1 MTDTDGPD
9 RVVPSRSAEEL
20 GRTERAVMTEL
31 DPGARA
37 LVVAG
42 LVLVLLVTFAL
53 PHTGSAS
60 GFDVLTGSDAAVA
73 ESIALPSRVFVVL
86 VLTFGVVMSVLA
98 LVTRVWALAW
108 AALAGCAVSSV
119 YGMFSIWTRQ
129 TVPDNLQGGG
139 PGIGLIIA
147 WIAVIAL
154 TFHWLKAVWNKTNAQ
169 LAAQEQRR
177 IAAASGEQKLRLWDG
192 HSAP

>member
-37 LVVAG
+37 MVVAG

-53 PHTGSAS
+53 PHTGAAS

-98 LVTRVWALAW
+98 LVTRIWALAW

-119 YGMFSIWTRQ
+119 YGMLSIWTRQ
-129 TVPDNLQGGG
+129 TVPDNLQGAG